1 MSLMR
6 ICTLIVTDH
15 GMADTEAIG
24 INLLSGTAMIPGIMW
39 SQVIP
44 DIMAEDMDV
53 VMTDIDK
60 VEKMN

>member
-1 MSLMR
+1 
-6 ICTLIVTDH
+6 
-15 GMADTEAIG
+15 MADTEVIG
-24 INLLSGTAMIPGIMW
+24 INLLSGTVMIPGIMW
-39 SQVIP
+39 SQVIQ